1 MNNLFVTNPIKI
13 NILSCTGNND
23 IYIEKLI
30 VFIGKVPKNVKTEL
44 SNLEK
49 YISKQYKKI
58 TNHDDLK
65 LEKKIKNKFPNI
77 KKFYGINWINR
88 LGIDNIFLGKDIKG
102 GQKDHLDEDIDFDFD
117 SPIETD
123 IDLDDLLQP
132 ALVSSPIDDN
142 VDISVPEGTT
152 DTFIIEPFTDL
163 LGIDEDKAEEILESN
178 IETIFK
184 DREYKQIQYL
194 LGKTKIQWVFEECKI
209 FPFDKIEEFKLKIFS
224 ITNIL
229 PYAQHLWFTHKKQSY
244 ALSYNIIKNNVPIY
258 FTCR

>member
-44 SNLEK
+44 FHLEE

-58 TNHDDLK
+58 TKHAKNKNSVDDLK

-77 KKFYGINWINR
+77 KKFYGNNWINR
-88 LGIDNIFLGKDIKG
+88 LGIDNIFHGKDIKG

-117 SPIETD
+117 SPIESD

-132 ALVSSPIDDN
+132 VSSIIVDETPAMPAVPVVP
-142 VDISVPEGTT
+142 VDISTVLSTVPSAVPIAGDASTV
-152 DTFIIEPFTDL
+152 IVCKDL
-163 LGIDEDKAEEILESN
+163 L
-178 IETIFK
+178 FK
-184 DREYKQIQYL
+184 VSFLISSKSTL
-194 LGKTKIQWVFEECKI
+194 NL
-209 FPFDKIEEFKLKIFS
+209 
-224 ITNIL
+224 
-229 PYAQHLWFTHKKQSY
+229 
-244 ALSYNIIKNNVPIY
+244 
-258 FTCR
+258 